1 MTDQTQAIIATLQ
14 SAAPWDVFIYAGPIT
29 KLTMLISLIA
39 AGAALMLGIMR
50 QASKGRHSGLLSG
63 LGLTGLLFGVLGAL
77 YTGIISYVA
86 AKATQTTSLLVVL
99 PSIIEAVYA
108 FLFGLV
114 AWLISVW
121 GNSGARR
128 G

>member
-1 MTDQTQAIIATLQ
+1 MIIEMQAVADTLD
-14 SAAPWDVFIYAGPIT
+14 SAVPWDVFAYAGPIT

-39 AGAALMLGIMR
+39 AGAGLMLAIMR
-50 QASKGRHSGLLSG
+50 RASKGRHSGLLSG

-77 YTGIISYVA
+77 YTGTMSYMA
-86 AKATQTTSLLVVL
+86 AKATQTTNLIVVL

-114 AWLISVW
+114 AWLIARW
-121 GNSGARR
+121 GNAGAKRT
-128 G
+128 

>member
-1 MTDQTQAIIATLQ
+1 MTNNTQAIIDTLQ
-14 SAAPWDVFIYAGPIT
+14 SAVPWDVFLYAGPIT
-29 KLTMLISLIA
+29 KLTMLISLITG
-39 AGAALMLGIMR
+39 GAALVLGIMR
-50 QASKGRHSGLLSG
+50 QASKGRHSGLISG

-77 YTGIISYVA
+77 YSGAMVYMA
-86 AKATQTTSLLVVL
+86 AKATHTTNLLVML
-99 PSIIEAVYA
+99 PSIVEAVYA